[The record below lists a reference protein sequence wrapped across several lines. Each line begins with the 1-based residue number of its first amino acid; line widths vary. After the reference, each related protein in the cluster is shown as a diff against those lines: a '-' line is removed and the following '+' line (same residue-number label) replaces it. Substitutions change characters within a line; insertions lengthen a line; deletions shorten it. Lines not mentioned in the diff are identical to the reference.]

1 MTIALVIM
9 GLTVFALIIG
19 LVFMAVGG
27 KIDRKYSNKLMV
39 LRVVSQG
46 LAVIAIMVVYYLKKN

>member
-1 MTIALVIM
+1 MTMVLIIM
-9 GLTVFALIIG
+9 AITVLALIVG

-39 LRVVSQG
+39 LRVVSQA
-46 LAVIAIMVVYYLKKN
+46 LSVIGIMLVYYLKG